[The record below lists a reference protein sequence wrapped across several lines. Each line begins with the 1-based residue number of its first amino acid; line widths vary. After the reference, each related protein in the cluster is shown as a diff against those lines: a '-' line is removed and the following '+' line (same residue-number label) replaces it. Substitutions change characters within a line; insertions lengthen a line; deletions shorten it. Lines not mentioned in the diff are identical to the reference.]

1 MLRHLQNKPSAGRA
15 STLLLQQWQQSCCY
29 HSEKGVFGYKP
40 RKPREFKVPEDVVQS
55 RNAQGNVYRWVE
67 AYRKYGHKL
76 AAVNPISIKSQQSF
90 LEELNPV
97 FYGLQ
102 SKECVKPQGIF
113 NAPELASPTT
123 TVEELE
129 RLLKEIYCGNT
140 VSAEFGYVENLE
152 EREWLAVH
160 FEKLRSECQQYLS
173 NDNRKQIAE
182 LLIKSQAW
190 DNFMATK
197 FPTVKRY
204 GGEGAESLLAFF
216 WQLLRNSV
224 QDDLEHVVVAMPH
237 RGRTALQTI
246 LLQMR
251 PVKVFHKLSGES
263 EFPDGCQAMSDVISH
278 FHISEDLQVDGKT
291 IHLSMV
297 RNPSHLEAANP
308 VAMGKTRSKQ
318 QTLKDGAF
326 SDEAGKP
333 FASSALNII
342 LHGDAAFAGQGI
354 NQECLNMAYVP
365 HFEVGG
371 SIHLI
376 VNNQVGFTTP
386 GDRGRSTDYTSDLA
400 KTIQA
405 PVFHV
410 NGDDPEM
417 VALVTKLAFDY
428 QRQFR
433 KDVFIDMNCFRRWGH
448 NELDDP
454 TFTNPKVYSIINNRK
469 SVPDLYTEKLIQQ
482 SVLSPEEA
490 TNIRSQYMA
499 YLNEELL
506 LVPKYK
512 PEPNYFQK
520 QWKHITTASSDAITY
535 WDTGLDYGLL
545 NYIGQQ
551 SVAYP
556 EGFKVHP
563 HLKKTHIDGRRKKLN
578 EGQKIDWATAEAL
591 ALGSLMYQGYNV
603 RISGE
608 DVGRGTFSH
617 RHVMLVDQESNE
629 MFIPLNGLNE
639 GKSGKLE
646 VAHSIL
652 SEEAVLAYEY
662 GMAIDNPDNLIIW
675 EAQFGD
681 FANGAQIIIDNFI
694 VSGETKWMDSN
705 GLVILLPHGYDG
717 AASEHSS
724 CRIERFLQLC
734 DSKET
739 APDSDNVNVQIVNP
753 TTPAQY
759 FHVLRRQ
766 LVRNYRKPLVVV
778 APKILLRL
786 SAATSTY
793 KDFEP
798 GTQFLNVLGD
808 TSEVRPDAV
817 KRVILCSGKHYYA
830 LDEVRQSK
838 NLQDTAIIRLESLC
852 PFPTYELQKE
862 LEKYKNAKTFIWAQ
876 EEHRNMG
883 AWTFVQPRFENLLGQ
898 KLVYC
903 GRVEAP
909 TSATGIGKVHK
920 REVEEILQRP
930 FQL

>member
-1 MLRHLQNKPSAGRA
+1 MLRHLKNKPSTGRVSA
-15 STLLLQQWQQSCCY
+15 LLLQQWQQRCCY
-29 HSEKGVFGYKP
+29 HSEKGIFGYRP
-40 RKPREFKVPEDVVQS
+40 RKAREFKVPEEVVQS

-102 SKECVKPQGIF
+102 GKESVQPQGIL
-113 NAPELASPTT
+113 NAPELASQTT

-129 RLLKEIYCGNT
+129 RLLKEIYCGTT

-152 EREWLAVH
+152 EREWLATH
-160 FEKLRSECQQYLS
+160 FERLRSESQQYLS

-204 GGEGAESLLAFF
+204 GGEGAESLMAFF

-224 QDDLEHVVVAMPH
+224 QDDLEHIVVAMPH

-291 IHLSMV
+291 IHFSMV

-326 SDEAGKP
+326 SDEAEKP
-333 FASSALNII
+333 FASAALNVI

-365 HFEVGG
+365 HFEIGG

-386 GDRGRSTDYTSDLA
+386 GDRGRSTDYSSDLA

-469 SVPDLYTEKLIQQ
+469 SVPDLYTEKLAQL

-490 TNIRSQYMA
+490 AGIRKQYMD

-506 LVPKYK
+506 LVPNYK

-520 QWKHITTASSDAITY
+520 QWKHITTASNDLITY

-556 EGFKVHP
+556 EGFKIHP
-563 HLKKTHIDGRRKKLN
+563 HLKKTHVDGRRKKLN

-629 MFIPLNGLNE
+629 MFIPLNGLND

-694 VSGETKWMDSN
+694 ISGETKWMDSN

-766 LVRNYRKPLVVV
+766 LVRNFRKPLVVV

-808 TSEVRPDAV
+808 TTSVRPDAV

-830 LDEVRQSK
+830 LDEVRQAK

>member
-1 MLRHLQNKPSAGRA
+1 MLRHMCNQHLNKS
-15 STLLLQQWQQSCCY
+15 LWLQQQMQQRCCY
-29 HSEKGVFGYKP
+29 HSEKGVFGYRPK
-40 RKPREFKVPEDVVQS
+40 KQREYKVPEDVLQS

-76 AAVNPISIKSQQSF
+76 AAVNPISIKSQQSS
-90 LEELNPV
+90 LDELNPA

-102 SKECVKPQGIF
+102 TQENVQPQGLL
-113 NAPELASPTT
+113 NAPDVVATTTT
-123 TVEELE
+123 TVGELE
-129 RLLKEIYCGNT
+129 AKLKEIYCGKT
-140 VSAEFGYVENLE
+140 VSAEFGYIENLE
-152 EREWLAVH
+152 EREWLALH
-160 FEKLRSECQQYLS
+160 FEQLNAQSQQYLT

-204 GGEGAESLLAFF
+204 GGEGAESLMAFF

-224 QDDLEHVVVAMPH
+224 QDDLKHIVVAMPH
-237 RGRTALQTI
+237 RGRTELQTV
-246 LLQMR
+246 LLNMR
-251 PVKVFHKLSGES
+251 PAKVFRKLSGES
-263 EFPDGCQAMSDVISH
+263 EFPEDCQAMSDVISH
-278 FHISEDLQVDGKT
+278 FHVSEDLNVEGKN
-291 IHLSMV
+291 IHFSMV

-318 QTLKDGAF
+318 QSLKDGDF

-333 FASSALNII
+333 FASSVLNVI

-365 HFEVGG
+365 HFEIGG
-371 SIHLI
+371 SVHLI

-405 PVFHV
+405 PVLHV

-417 VALVTKLAFDY
+417 VALVTKLAFEY

-433 KDVFIDMNCFRRWGH
+433 KDIFIDMNCFRRWGH

-454 TFTNPKVYSIINNRK
+454 TFTNPLVYAIVNNRK
-469 SVPDLYTEKLIQQ
+469 TVPDLYAEKLNEQ
-482 SVLSPEEA
+482 SILSAEEA
-490 TNIRSQYMA
+490 KKIHNDYMD
-499 YLNEELL
+499 YLSEELL
-506 LVPKYK
+506 LAPKYK
-512 PEPNYFQK
+512 PEPSYFQR
-520 QWKHITTASSDAITY
+520 QWKHLTTASDNITY

-551 SVAYP
+551 SVKYP
-556 EGFKVHP
+556 EGFNVHP
-563 HLKKTHIDGRRKKLN
+563 HLKKTHIEGRIKKLN
-578 EGQKIDWATAEAL
+578 AGEKIDWSTAEAL
-591 ALGSLMYQGYNV
+591 AIGSLMYQGYNV

-617 RHVMLVDQESNE
+617 RHVMLVDQETNE
-629 MFIPLNGLNE
+629 MFIPLNELKG
-639 GKSGKLE
+639 GHDGKLE

-652 SEEAVLAYEY
+652 SEEAVLAFEY
-662 GMAIDNPDNLIIW
+662 GMAIDNPNNLIIW

-694 VSGETKWMDSN
+694 ISGETKWMDSN
-705 GLVILLPHGYDG
+705 GLVLLLPHGYDG

-734 DSKET
+734 DSKEC
-739 APDSDNVNVQIVNP
+739 AADSDNVNVQVVNP

-766 LVRNYRKPLVVV
+766 QIRNFRKPLVIV
-778 APKILLRL
+778 APKVLLRL
-786 SAATSTY
+786 SAATSSYT
-793 KDFEP
+793 DFTE
-798 GTQFLNVLGD
+798 GTHFHNVLGD
-808 TSEVRPDAV
+808 KTVHQDSV
-817 KRVILCSGKHYYA
+817 KRVILCSGKHYYNLA
-830 LDEVRQSK
+830 DERQAQ
-838 NLQDTAIIRLESLC
+838 NIQDTAIIRVESLC
-852 PFPTYELQKE
+852 PFPAYELQQE
-862 LEKYKNAKTFIWAQ
+862 IAKYKNATKFVWAQ
-876 EEHRNMG
+876 EEQRNMG
-883 AWTFVQPRFENLLGQ
+883 AWNFIKPRFENMVGKQLE
-898 KLVYC
+898 YC

-920 REVEEILQRP
+920 REVEEIVKKP